1 VRVAALGTPVQ
12 RSAPSSSSAR
22 TSPVLRRRIAVGV
35 LVVVS
40 LALVTVYFRESDSGP
55 VHGFQSAVASALRPF
70 EVAAERVA
78 RPFRDAAGWFGGL
91 IDAKEENKKL
101 RAENERLRQRDIL
114 TEAALRENAQ
124 LRDLLNVL
132 EGRRFPSDYRAVAA
146 RVISRAPWNFEQKIT
161 VAAGKNAGISKNDA
175 VVTADGLVGQVTRV
189 TRDTAQV
196 TLLSDE
202 TSAVSALDIRSNASG
217 IVEHGESGD
226 SLFLKRVT
234 KDQIVKKGDVIVT
247 SGWRQGE
254 LASLYPRGIPI
265 GIVTSVGQID
275 TEAYKRVLIDPFPD
289 FSSIEDV
296 LVLVPKKKK

>member
-1 VRVAALGTPVQ
+1 MRVAALGTPVQ
-12 RSAPSSSSAR
+12 RSAPASSSR

-55 VHGFQSAVASALRPF
+55 AHSLQSGVASVLRPF
-70 EVAAERVA
+70 EVGAERVA

-132 EGRRFPSDYRAVAA
+132 EGRRFPDDYRPVAA
-146 RVISRAPWNFEQKIT
+146 RVISRAPWNFEKQIT
-161 VAAGKNAGISKNDA
+161 IAAGKNAGISKYDA
-175 VVTADGLVGQVTRV
+175 VVNADGLVGQVTNI

-217 IVEHGESGD
+217 IVEHGESVD
-226 SLFLKRVT
+226 SLFFNRVT
-234 KDQIVKKGDVIVT
+234 KDQVVRKGDVIVT
-247 SGWRQGE
+247 SGWRQGQ

-275 TEAYKRVLIDPFPD
+275 TETYKTVQIDPFPD

-296 LVLVPKKKK
+296 LVLVPKKQK

>member
-12 RSAPSSSSAR
+12 RSATPSSSAR

-55 VHGFQSAVASALRPF
+55 VHSFQSGVASVLRPF

-78 RPFRDAAGWFGGL
+78 RPFRDLAGWFGGL

-101 RAENERLRQRDIL
+101 RADIERLRQRDIL
-114 TEAALRENAQ
+114 TESALRENAQ
-124 LRDLLNVL
+124 LRALLNVL
-132 EGRRFPSDYRAVAA
+132 EGRRFPRDYRAVAA
-146 RVISRAPWNFEQKIT
+146 RVISRAPWNLEKQIT
-161 VAAGKNAGISKNDA
+161 IAAGKNAGISKYDP
-175 VVTADGLVGQVTRV
+175 VVNADGLVGQVTSI
-189 TRDTAQV
+189 TRDTARV
-196 TLLSDE
+196 TLVSDE

-217 IVEHGESGD
+217 IVEHGPSG
-226 SLFLKRVT
+226 SLYLKRVT
-234 KDQIVKKGDVIVT
+234 KDQVVKKGDVIVT
-247 SGWRQGE
+247 SGWRSGQ

-275 TEAYKRVLIDPFPD
+275 TETYKTILIDPFPE
-289 FSSIEDV
+289 FSSIEAV
-296 LVLVPKKKK
+296 LVLVPKKQK